1 MGVQVIDSSLDNQD
15 FMAGLVLR
23 DEPLRRTEKG
33 DIDAR
38 RKLED
43 KLEEMR
49 LQKEL
54 REFDFDI

>member
-1 MGVQVIDSSLDNQD
+1 MGVEVFDSSLDNQD
-15 FMAGLVLR
+15 FMANLVLG
-23 DEPLRRTEKG
+23 DEPSGRTPKG
-33 DIDAR
+33 EIDAR